1 MAHRTIPLSDLKVGM
16 YLIGVDRSW
25 LHTPFLRHKFEISA
39 QSEIDTLRA
48 SGIAQVTIDTERGLD
63 CGIPEAT
70 PADPAP
76 VLENQLGAPSPSGIK
91 TVLQERTAVMLA
103 DNLALAKQR
112 RTEWINRLNRIFDG
126 TRATGLVSYAEA
138 NQLVDEMIS
147 FIFERQAACYAVMG
161 LREQDPTLHEHGLTV
176 CTLSVIIGQALSYP
190 REVLQHV
197 GVAALLHD
205 VGLVRLPKN
214 ILKRTKS
221 MPPAQQAL
229 YDSHPAQG
237 LVVLEK
243 SGVRDEEVLSIVK
256 HHHAAP
262 RLPVGTEGQ
271 PGQDRAYA
279 ALVGI
284 VDQYDE
290 LLTGQTGGPPMSS
303 NQAMTQLYQR
313 YRDQPYLLDQVSYLI
328 RAIGVF
334 PLYSL
339 VALKSGEVGVVGS
352 ITPGKAHLP
361 IVYLCRDAKG
371 VACAP
376 PQELDLAQ
384 EPEGGRSIHDI
395 RDPRREGIDVE
406 SILRQVAA

>member
-1 MAHRTIPLSDLKVGM
+1 MAHRTIPLSSLKVGM

-25 LHTPFLRHKFEISA
+25 LHTPFLRHKFMITSP
-39 QSEIDTLRA
+39 SELESLRGA
-48 SGIAQVTIDTERGLD
+48 GIQHVTIDTECGLD
-63 CGIPEAT
+63 LETGVPPSTTSVSPEDG
-70 PADPAP
+70 P
-76 VLENQLGAPSPSGIK
+76 EIRPSGEQK
-91 TVLQERTAVMLA
+91 PGLPEHSAVVLA

-112 RTEWINRLNRIFDG
+112 RAEWIKRLDHIFEG
-126 TRATGLVSYAEA
+126 TRTTGLVSYGEA
-138 NQLVDEMIS
+138 CQLVDEMIG

-176 CTLSVIIGQALSYP
+176 CTLSVIIGQALQYP
-190 REVLQHV
+190 KEDLQRM

-205 VGLVRLPKN
+205 LGLVRLPKN
-214 ILKRTKS
+214 ILKRQKA
-221 MPPAQQAL
+221 MLPAQQAL

-237 LVVLEK
+237 VVMLEK
-243 SGVRDEEVLSIVK
+243 NGVHDAEVLTIVRS
-256 HHHAAP
+256 HHAVSVPPADAS
-262 RLPVGTEGQ
+262 GK
-271 PGQDRAYA
+271 RAKSVA
-279 ALVGI
+279 FSALVSI

-290 LLTGQTGGPPMSS
+290 LITGQASPQPMSS

-334 PLYSL
+334 PLYSV
-339 VALKSGEVGVVGS
+339 VALNSGEVGVVGA

-361 IVYLCRDAKG
+361 VLYLCRDQRG
-371 VACAP
+371 VSRTP
-376 PQELDLAQ
+376 PEQLDLAH
-384 EPEGGRSIHDI
+384 EPDGGRCIHDI

>member
-25 LHTPFLRHKFEISA
+25 LHTPFLRHKFEIST

-63 CGIPEAT
+63 CGVHEAKS
-70 PADPAP
+70 ADPAP
-76 VLENQLGAPSPSGIK
+76 ALENQPEAPSPSGIK
-91 TVLQERTAVMLA
+91 AVPQERTAVMLA

-112 RTEWINRLNRIFDG
+112 RTEWINRLNHIFDG

-138 NQLVDEMIS
+138 SQLVDEMIS
-147 FIFERQAACYAVMG
+147 FIFERQVACYAVMG
-161 LREQDPTLHEHGLTV
+161 MREQDPTLHEHGLTV
-176 CTLSVIIGQALSYP
+176 CTLSVIIGQALAYP
-190 REVLQHV
+190 REVLQHL

-205 VGLVRLPKN
+205 VGLARLPKN

-229 YDSHPAQG
+229 YDTHPAQG

-243 SGVRDEEVLSIVK
+243 SGVRDAEVLSIVK
-256 HHHAAP
+256 HHHAVQI
-262 RLPVGTEGQ
+262 LPVGAVGQ
-271 PGQDRAYA
+271 SNNDQAYA

>member
-1 MAHRTIPLSDLKVGM
+1 MAHRTIPLSNLKVGM

-25 LHTPFLRHKFEISA
+25 LHTPFLRHKFVISA
-39 QSEIDTLRA
+39 QSEIDALRA
-48 SGIAQVTIDTERGLD
+48 SGIAQVTIDTARGLD
-63 CGIPEAT
+63 VADSQVK
-70 PADPAP
+70 PADPSP
-76 VLENQLGAPSPSGIK
+76 VPEVQVEPSLSPTLNSASP
-91 TVLQERTAVMLA
+91 EPTAVMLA

-112 RTEWINRLNRIFDG
+112 RTEWINRINRIFDG
-126 TRATGLVSYAEA
+126 TRSTGLVSYAEA
-138 NQLVDEMIS
+138 SQLVDEMIG

-161 LREQDPTLHEHGLTV
+161 LREQDPTLQEHGLTV
-176 CTLSVIIGQALSYP
+176 CTLSVIIGQALAYP
-190 REVLQHV
+190 REVLQRV

-205 VGLVRLPKN
+205 VGLARLPKN

-237 LVVLEK
+237 LAVLEK
-243 SGVRDEEVLSIVK
+243 SGVCDAEVLFIVK
-256 HHHAAP
+256 HHHGVQTLLANA
-262 RLPVGTEGQ
+262 EGQ
-271 PGQDRAYA
+271 PGEDRAYS

-313 YRDQPYLLDQVSYLI
+313 YRDHPYLRDQVSYLI

-339 VALKSGEVGVVGS
+339 VALKSGEVGVVGA

-361 IVYLCRDAKG
+361 ILYLCRDARG
-371 VACAP
+371 ASCAP
-376 PQELDLAQ
+376 PLELDLGQ

-406 SILRQVAA
+406 SVLRQVAA

>member
-1 MAHRTIPLSDLKVGM
+1 MAHRTIPLSDLKIGM

-25 LHTPFLRHKFEISA
+25 FHTPFLRHKFVISSPA
-39 QSEIDTLRA
+39 EVESLRKA
-48 SGIAQVTIDTERGLD
+48 GIEAVTIDTERGIDLEP
-63 CGIPEAT
+63 CAIPAERSS
-70 PADPAP
+70 
-76 VLENQLGAPSPSGIK
+76 VKEVG
-91 TVLQERTAVMLA
+91 QETCASAERESVPEEHSAVMLA

-112 RTEWINRLNRIFDG
+112 RAEWITRLDHIFEG
-126 TRATGLVSYAEA
+126 TRSTGLVSYREA
-138 NQLVDEMIS
+138 CQLVDEMIG

-176 CTLSVIIGQALSYP
+176 CTLSVIIGQALQYP
-190 REVLQHV
+190 REDLQRM
-197 GVAALLHD
+197 GAAALLHD

-214 ILKRTKS
+214 ILKRQKS
-221 MPPAQQAL
+221 LTPAQLAL

-237 LVVLEK
+237 IVMLEK
-243 SGVRDEEVLSIVK
+243 SGVQDADVLTIVK
-256 HHHAAP
+256 SHHTV
-262 RLPVGTEGQ
+262 PVHSPDPAQAGGKGQ
-271 PGQDRAYA
+271 AYS
-279 ALVGI
+279 ALVSI

-290 LLTGQTGGPPMSS
+290 LITGQTGSPPMSS

-313 YRDQPYLLDQVSYLI
+313 YREQPHLLEQVSYLI

-339 VALKSGEVGVVGS
+339 VALNSGEVGVVGA

-361 IVYLCRDAKG
+361 ILYLCRDNRG
-371 VACAP
+371 VSCTP
-376 PQELDLAQ
+376 PQELDLAL
-384 EPEGGRSIHDI
+384 EPDGGRSIHDI

>member
-1 MAHRTIPLSDLKVGM
+1 MAHRTIPLSELKVGM
-16 YLIGVDRSW
+16 FLVGVDRSW

-39 QSEIDTLRA
+39 QSEIDTLWA
-48 SGIAQVTIDTERGLD
+48 SGIAQVTIDTDRGLD
-63 CGIPEAT
+63 VAGSKVKQT
-70 PADPAP
+70 DPVP
-76 VLENQLGAPSPSGIK
+76 VLEAQAEAPNPSA
-91 TVLQERTAVMLA
+91 TNPVPLERTAVMLA

-112 RTEWINRLNRIFDG
+112 RTEWINRLNHLFDG

-138 NQLVDEMIS
+138 SQLVDEMIG

-243 SGVRDEEVLSIVK
+243 SGVRDSDVLFIVK
-256 HHHAAP
+256 HHHAAQI
-262 RLPVGTEGQ
+262 LPVGTVGQ
-271 PGQDRAYA
+271 SNNDQAYA

-290 LLTGQTGGPPMSS
+290 LMTGQTGGPPMSS

-313 YRDQPYLLDQVSYLI
+313 YCDQPYLLDYVSYLI

-361 IVYLCRDAKG
+361 ILYLCRDAKG
-371 VACAP
+371 VSCAP

-384 EPEGGRSIHDI
+384 EPDGGRSIHDI

-406 SILRQVAA
+406 AILRQVAA

>member
-1 MAHRTIPLSDLKVGM
+1 MAHRTILLSDLKVGM

-48 SGIAQVTIDTERGLD
+48 SGISQVTIDTDRGLD
-63 CGIPEAT
+63 CGIPEVK
-70 PADPAP
+70 PADPAS
-76 VLENQLGAPSPSGIK
+76 VLESQLGAPSSSGIK

-112 RTEWINRLNRIFDG
+112 RTEWINRLNHLFDG

-138 NQLVDEMIS
+138 SQLVDEMIS

-190 REVLQHV
+190 REALQYL

-205 VGLVRLPKN
+205 VGLARLPKN

-243 SGVRDEEVLSIVK
+243 SGVRDAEVLSIVK
-256 HHHAAP
+256 HHHAVQI
-262 RLPVGTEGQ
+262 LPVGAVGQ
-271 PGQDRAYA
+271 SNKDQAYA

>member
-48 SGIAQVTIDTERGLD
+48 SGIAQVTIDTGRGLD
-63 CGIPEAT
+63 VTIPEVR
-70 PADPAP
+70 PSDPVP
-76 VLENQLGAPSPSGIK
+76 VSESQLEGPSPSA
-91 TVLQERTAVMLA
+91 THPVSLERTAVMLA

-112 RTEWINRLNRIFDG
+112 RTEWINRLNHIFDG

-138 NQLVDEMIS
+138 SQLVDEMIG

-214 ILKRTKS
+214 LLKRTKA

-237 LVVLEK
+237 LVLLEK
-243 SGVRDEEVLSIVK
+243 SGVRDAEVLSIVK

-262 RLPVGTEGQ
+262 TGPVGTEGEA
-271 PGQDRAYA
+271 GQDWAYA

-290 LLTGQTGGPPMSS
+290 LLTGQTGGPPLSS

-313 YRDQPYLLDQVSYLI
+313 YRDQPYLLDHVSYLI

-361 IVYLCRDAKG
+361 ILYLCRDARG
-371 VACAP
+371 VSCAP

-406 SILRQVAA
+406 DILRQVAA

>member
-16 YLIGVDRSW
+16 YLIGVDRPW

-39 QSEIDTLRA
+39 QTEIDTLRA
-48 SGIAQVTIDTERGLD
+48 SGISQVTIDTERGLD
-63 CGIPEAT
+63 VAGPKVR
-70 PADPAP
+70 PADPASG
-76 VLENQLGAPSPSGIK
+76 LEDQAGGGSPPAANS
-91 TVLQERTAVMLA
+91 VPLERTAVMLA

-112 RTEWINRLNRIFDG
+112 RTEWINRLNHIFDG

-138 NQLVDEMIS
+138 CQLVDEMIG

-176 CTLSVIIGQALSYP
+176 CTLSVIIGQALAYP

-237 LVVLEK
+237 IAVLEK
-243 SGVRDEEVLSIVK
+243 SGVCNAEVLTIIR
-256 HHHAAP
+256 HHHVVST
-262 RLPVGTEGQ
+262 LPVGAEGQ
-271 PGQDRAYA
+271 PGQDRASS

-290 LLTGQTGGPPMSS
+290 MLTGQTGGPPMSS

-339 VALKSGEVGVVGS
+339 VALKSGEVGIVGS

-361 IVYLCRDAKG
+361 ILYLCRDAKG
-371 VACAP
+371 VSCVP

-406 SILRQVAA
+406 EILRQVAA

>member
-1 MAHRTIPLSDLKVGM
+1 MSHRTIPLSALKVGM

-25 LHTPFLRHKFEISA
+25 LHTPFLRHKFMISSP
-39 QSEIDTLRA
+39 SELESLRRA
-48 SGIAQVTIDTERGLD
+48 GIQQVTIDTECGLD
-63 CGIPEAT
+63 LEAGAT
-70 PADPAP
+70 PSETTASHEDAP
-76 VLENQLGAPSPSGIK
+76 DIRSSEERAPG
-91 TVLQERTAVMLA
+91 TQEHSAVMLA

-112 RTEWINRLNRIFDG
+112 RAEWIKRLDHIFEG
-126 TRATGLVSYAEA
+126 MRTTGLVSYGEA
-138 NQLVDEMIS
+138 CQLVDEMIG

-176 CTLSVIIGQALSYP
+176 CTLSVIIGQALQYP
-190 REVLQHV
+190 KEELQRM

-205 VGLVRLPKN
+205 LGLVRLPRN
-214 ILKRTKS
+214 ILKRQKS

-237 LVVLEK
+237 IVMLEK
-243 SGVRDEEVLSIVK
+243 SGVHDADVLTIVRT
-256 HHHAAP
+256 HHTVLAHSPDPSGKTGKYFACS
-262 RLPVGTEGQ
+262 
-271 PGQDRAYA
+271 
-279 ALVGI
+279 ALVAI

-290 LLTGQTGGPPMSS
+290 LITGQAASQPMSS

-313 YRDQPYLLDQVSYLI
+313 YRDQPHLLDQVSYLI

-334 PLYSL
+334 PLYSV
-339 VALKSGEVGVVGS
+339 VALKSGEVGVVGA

-361 IVYLCRDAKG
+361 ILYLCRDQRG
-371 VACAP
+371 VTCAP
-376 PQELDLAQ
+376 PQEVDLSQ
-384 EPEGGRSIHDI
+384 EPDGGRCIHDI

>member
-1 MAHRTIPLSDLKVGM
+1 MAHRTILLSNLKVGM

-25 LHTPFLRHKFEISA
+25 FHTPFFRHKFVISA
-39 QSEIDTLRA
+39 QSEIDALRA
-48 SGIAQVTIDTERGLD
+48 SGIAQVTIDTARGLD
-63 CGIPEAT
+63 AADFQVKPDDPSLAREAQ
-70 PADPAP
+70 A
-76 VLENQLGAPSPSGIK
+76 EPSLSPTLNPISP
-91 TVLQERTAVMLA
+91 ERTAVVLA

-138 NQLVDEMIS
+138 SQLVDEMIG

-176 CTLSVIIGQALSYP
+176 CTLAVIIGQALAYP
-190 REVLQHV
+190 REVLQRV

-237 LVVLEK
+237 LVLLEK
-243 SGVRDEEVLSIVK
+243 SGVCDAEVLFIVK
-256 HHHAAP
+256 HHHAVQA
-262 RLPVGTEGQ
+262 LLVNAEGQ
-271 PGQDRAYA
+271 PEEGRACS

-313 YRDQPYLLDQVSYLI
+313 YRDQPYLRDQVSYLI

-339 VALKSGEVGVVGS
+339 VALKSGEVGVVGA

-361 IVYLCRDAKG
+361 IVYLCRDARG
-371 VACAP
+371 MSCAP
-376 PQELDLAQ
+376 PLELDLAQ

>member
-48 SGIAQVTIDTERGLD
+48 SGIAQVTIDTDRGLD
-63 CGIPEAT
+63 VAGSKVKQT
-70 PADPAP
+70 DPVP
-76 VLENQLGAPSPSGIK
+76 VLEAQAEAPNPSA
-91 TVLQERTAVMLA
+91 TNPVPLERTAVMLA

-112 RTEWINRLNRIFDG
+112 RTEWINRLNHLFDG

-138 NQLVDEMIS
+138 SQLVDEMIG

-243 SGVRDEEVLSIVK
+243 SGVRDAEVLSIVK

-262 RLPVGTEGQ
+262 TLPAGTEGQ
-271 PGQDRAYA
+271 PEQDRAYA

-361 IVYLCRDAKG
+361 ILYLCRDAKG
-371 VACAP
+371 VSCAP
-376 PQELDLAQ
+376 PLELDLAQ

>member
-48 SGIAQVTIDTERGLD
+48 SGIAQVTIDTGRGLD
-63 CGIPEAT
+63 VAVPEVTPSDPVPVCEAQPEGSSLSAT
-70 PADPAP
+70 HP
-76 VLENQLGAPSPSGIK
+76 VSL
-91 TVLQERTAVMLA
+91 ERTAVMLA

-112 RTEWINRLNRIFDG
+112 RTEWINRLNHIFDG

-138 NQLVDEMIS
+138 RQLVDEMIG

-190 REVLQHV
+190 RDVLQHV

-214 ILKRTKS
+214 LLKHTKA

-237 LVVLEK
+237 LVLLEK
-243 SGVRDEEVLSIVK
+243 SGVRDAEVLSIVK

-262 RLPVGTEGQ
+262 TGPVGTEGEA
-271 PGQDRAYA
+271 GQDWAYA

-290 LLTGQTGGPPMSS
+290 LLTGQTGGPPLSS

-313 YRDQPYLLDQVSYLI
+313 YRDQPYLLDHVSYLI

-361 IVYLCRDAKG
+361 ILFLCRDAKG
-371 VACAP
+371 RSCAP

-406 SILRQVAA
+406 AILRQVAA

>member
-1 MAHRTIPLSDLKVGM
+1 M
-16 YLIGVDRSW
+16 YLIGMDRSW

-39 QSEIDTLRA
+39 QSEIDMLRA
-48 SGIAQVTIDTERGLD
+48 SGIAQVTIDTGQGLD
-63 CGIPEAT
+63 VAVPEAQAEMPCLPVAT
-70 PADPAP
+70 P
-76 VLENQLGAPSPSGIK
+76 
-91 TVLQERTAVMLA
+91 VLQEYRAVMLA

-112 RTEWINRLNRIFDG
+112 RTEWINRLNHIFDG

-138 NQLVDEMIS
+138 SQLVDEMIG

-197 GVAALLHD
+197 GVAALLHH
-205 VGLVRLPKN
+205 
-214 ILKRTKS
+214 T
-221 MPPAQQAL
+221 
-229 YDSHPAQG
+229 
-237 LVVLEK
+237 
-243 SGVRDEEVLSIVK
+243 
-256 HHHAAP
+256 AP
-262 RLPVGTEGQ
+262 TRPVGTEGE
-271 PGQDRAYA
+271 PGEHRAYA

-313 YRDQPYLLDQVSYLI
+313 YRDQPYLLDHVSYLI

-361 IVYLCRDAKG
+361 ILYLCRDAKG
-371 VACAP
+371 VSCVP
-376 PQELDLAQ
+376 PRELDLAQ

-406 SILRQVAA
+406 AILRQVAA

>member
-1 MAHRTIPLSDLKVGM
+1 MAHRTIPLSGLKIGM

-25 LHTPFLRHKFEISA
+25 LHTPFLRHKFMISSP
-39 QSEIDTLRA
+39 SEVESLRRA
-48 SGIAQVTIDTERGLD
+48 GIQHVTIDTDCGLDVETCATPSEAATSRGEEPDIRLSTEERGL
-63 CGIPEAT
+63 G
-70 PADPAP
+70 
-76 VLENQLGAPSPSGIK
+76 
-91 TVLQERTAVMLA
+91 LQEHSAVMLA

-112 RTEWINRLNRIFDG
+112 RTEWIKRLDHIFEG
-126 TRATGLVSYAEA
+126 TRTTGLVSYGEA
-138 NQLVDEMIS
+138 CQLVDEMIG

-176 CTLSVIIGQALSYP
+176 CTLSVIIGQALQYP
-190 REVLQHV
+190 KEDLQKM

-205 VGLVRLPKN
+205 LGLVRLPKN
-214 ILKRTKS
+214 ILKGQKAMT
-221 MPPAQQAL
+221 PAQQAL

-237 LVVLEK
+237 IVMLEK
-243 SGVRDEEVLSIVK
+243 SGVHDADVLTIVRS
-256 HHHAAP
+256 HHAV
-262 RLPVGTEGQ
+262 PVDSSDVSGKTGN
-271 PGQDRAYA
+271 GIGFS
-279 ALVGI
+279 ALVTI

-290 LLTGQTGGPPMSS
+290 LITGQSVSRPMSS

-313 YRDQPYLLDQVSYLI
+313 YRDQPHLLDHVSYLI

-334 PLYSL
+334 PLYSV
-339 VALKSGEVGVVGS
+339 VALNSGEVGVVGA

-361 IVYLCRDAKG
+361 LLYLCRDQRGAS
-371 VACAP
+371 CTP

-384 EPEGGRSIHDI
+384 EPDGGRCIHDI

>member
-1 MAHRTIPLSDLKVGM
+1 MAHRTIPLSDLKIGM
-16 YLIGVDRSW
+16 FLIGVDRSW
-25 LHTPFLRHKFEISA
+25 LRTPFLRHKFEISA
-39 QSEIDTLRA
+39 QSEIDILRA
-48 SGIAQVTIDTERGLD
+48 SGIAQVTIDTERGTDVTALEVRPSD
-63 CGIPEAT
+63 PPHCCEAQ
-70 PADPAP
+70 PGG
-76 VLENQLGAPSPSGIK
+76 LSPS
-91 TVLQERTAVMLA
+91 VANPVPPDRTAVVLA

-112 RTEWINRLNRIFDG
+112 RTEWVNQLNQIFDR
-126 TRATGLVSYAEA
+126 TRTTGLVSYEEA
-138 NQLVDEMIS
+138 SLLVDEMIG

-176 CTLSVIIGQALSYP
+176 CTLSIIIGQALSYP
-190 REVLQHV
+190 REVLQSV

-214 ILKRTKS
+214 LLKRTKS

-237 LVVLEK
+237 LAVLEK
-243 SGVRDEEVLSIVK
+243 SGVCDAEVLSIVK
-256 HHHAAP
+256 GHHAA
-262 RLPVGTEGQ
+262 LAGSAGTEVQ
-271 PGQDRAYA
+271 PGQDRACA

-290 LLTGQTGGPPMSS
+290 LLTGQMGGPPMSS

-313 YRDQPYLLDQVSYLI
+313 YRDQPFLLDHVSYLI

-361 IVYLCRDAKG
+361 VLYLCRDARG
-371 VACAP
+371 LSCVP
-376 PQELDLAQ
+376 PEELDLAQ

-395 RDPRREGIDVE
+395 RDPLREGIDVE
-406 SILRQVAA
+406 AILRQVAA

>member
-39 QSEIDTLRA
+39 QSEIDMLRA
-48 SGIAQVTIDTERGLD
+48 SGIAQVTIDTDRGLD
-63 CGIPEAT
+63 VAGPKVN
-70 PADPAP
+70 PADPAS
-76 VLENQLGAPSPSGIK
+76 VLETQAGGPSPLTANPIP
-91 TVLQERTAVMLA
+91 LEHTAVMLA

-112 RTEWINRLNRIFDG
+112 RTEWINRLNHIFDG

-138 NQLVDEMIS
+138 SRLVDEMIG

-176 CTLSVIIGQALSYP
+176 CTLSVIIGQALGYS

-221 MPPAQQAL
+221 MPPAQQSL
-229 YDSHPAQG
+229 YDSHPALG
-237 LVVLEK
+237 LAVLEK
-243 SGVRDEEVLSIVK
+243 SGVRDAEVLAIIR
-256 HHHAAP
+256 HHHVVP
-262 RLPVGTEGQ
+262 TRPVGTEEP
-271 PGQDRAYA
+271 PGQDRASS

-290 LLTGQTGGPPMSS
+290 MLTGQTGGPPMSS

-313 YRDQPYLLDQVSYLI
+313 YRDQPFLLDQVSYLI

-361 IVYLCRDAKG
+361 ILFLCRDAKG
-371 VACAP
+371 RSCSP

-406 SILRQVAA
+406 EILRQVAA

>member
-1 MAHRTIPLSDLKVGM
+1 MAHRTILLSDLRVGM

-25 LHTPFLRHKFEISA
+25 LHTPFFRHKFEIST

-48 SGIAQVTIDTERGLD
+48 SGIAQVTIDTDQGLD
-63 CGIPEAT
+63 VAVSEAQAERPCPPAAIPV
-70 PADPAP
+70 P
-76 VLENQLGAPSPSGIK
+76 
-91 TVLQERTAVMLA
+91 QERTAVMLA

-112 RTEWINRLNRIFDG
+112 RTEWINRLNHLFDG

-138 NQLVDEMIS
+138 SQLVDEMIG

-190 REVLQHV
+190 RDVLQHV

-214 ILKRTKS
+214 LLKRTKA
-221 MPPAQQAL
+221 MPSAQQAL

-237 LVVLEK
+237 LVVMEK
-243 SGVRDEEVLSIVK
+243 SGVRDAEVLSIVK
-256 HHHAAP
+256 HHHTAATH
-262 RLPVGTEGQ
+262 PVGTEGEL
-271 PGQDRAYA
+271 GEHRAYA

-290 LLTGQTGGPPMSS
+290 LLTGQAGGPPMSS

-313 YRDQPYLLDQVSYLI
+313 YRDQPYLRDHVSYLI

-361 IVYLCRDAKG
+361 ILYLCRDAKG
-371 VACAP
+371 RSCAP

-406 SILRQVAA
+406 AILRQVAA